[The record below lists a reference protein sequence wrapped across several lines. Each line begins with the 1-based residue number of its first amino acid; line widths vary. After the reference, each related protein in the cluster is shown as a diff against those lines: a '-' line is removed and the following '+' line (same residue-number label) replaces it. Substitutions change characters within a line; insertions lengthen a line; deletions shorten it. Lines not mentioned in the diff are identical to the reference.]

1 MNNFR
6 FYNPVEVVFG
16 SNTIANLS
24 TLVPRDK
31 KVLITYGGGSIKK
44 NGVYDQV
51 MAALPKHR
59 IVEFGGIEPN
69 PEYETLC
76 KAAQICKKEHIGFI
90 LSVGGGSVLDG
101 SKFIAAAAKYAG
113 DPWDFLNGKAQP
125 ILAIP
130 LGSVMTLPAT
140 GSEMNFNAVISRREL
155 NEKRALRNYRLLPKF
170 TVLDPDITISLPV
183 RQRTNGV
190 VDSFVHVM
198 EQYLTFDNGAYV
210 SDNMA
215 EGLLLTLVDHGK
227 TYVQEP
233 NNKPIAANIMWAS
246 TMALNG
252 LISCGIVSDWSTHG
266 IGHIFTALYGL
277 DHAQTLAII
286 LPGVMDIMRDDKQ
299 EKILRYGNRI
309 WGIVDGTTE
318 ERVNLAIAKTEEFF
332 KSLGAKTRLSEYNIG
347 NEAID
352 AVVAELEKQNLLPLG
367 EHKNMDAQIVRDI
380 ISSRM

>member
-16 SNTIANLS
+16 SNTISNLS

-31 KVLITYGGGSIKK
+31 KVLITYGGGSIKS
-44 NGVYDQV
+44 NGVYNQV

-76 KAAQICKKEHIGFI
+76 KAAQICKNEHIGFI

-113 DPWDFLNGKAQP
+113 EPWDFFNGKAQP
-125 ILAIP
+125 IMAIP
-130 LGSVMTLPAT
+130 LGSVMTMPAT

-155 NEKRALRNYRLLPKF
+155 NEKRALRNPKILPKF
-170 TVLDPDITISLPV
+170 TVLDPDTTISIPV
-183 RQRTNGV
+183 RQRINGV
-190 VDSFVHVM
+190 VDSFVHIM

-227 TYVQEP
+227 TYVQDP
-233 NNKPIAANIMWAS
+233 NNKTTASNIMWTS

-252 LISCGIVSDWSTHG
+252 LISCGVVSDWSTHG

-277 DHAQTLAII
+277 DHAQTLAVI
-286 LPGVMDIMRDDKQ
+286 LPGVMHVMRVGKQ

-309 WGIVDGTTE
+309 WGIVDGTAE
-318 ERVNLAIAKTEEFF
+318 ERVDLAIAKTEEFF

-347 NEAID
+347 NESID

-367 EHKNMDAQIVRDI
+367 ENKNMDAQIIRDI
-380 ISSRM
+380 ISSRL